1 MILWKW
7 KRRKNDETN
16 SVSYSLIMIFNPE
29 ISIDD
34 TCLKINREKC

>member
-1 MILWKW
+1 MKRVYRILY
-7 KRRKNDETN
+7 
-16 SVSYSLIMIFNPE
+16 VSFPLIMIFNPE